1 MVGQID
7 LYESRVTVYR
17 GVVRESGSGSWRVE
31 SLLYCY
37 IIGRFNS
44 LPWSQTDPELVNS
57 YLIVQYFLHP
67 DRVVVVVQVED
78 FSASKFGCY

>member
-1 MVGQID
+1 MWSVKLIFTRVV
-7 LYESRVTVYR
+7 LLCTEEWWESQAL
-17 GVVRESGSGSWRVE
+17 GAGGWN
-31 SLLYCY
+31 LCY
-37 IIGRFNS
+37 IGIIERFNS